1 MHFLRMDFAR
11 KLLLAMSA
19 VGATVFL
26 LALVLLSVDPAQF
39 ESRLKDFAVD
49 IVKTETSEFAQSK
62 GIILP
67 DALGDSELQAR
78 LADRFTQRSDAL
90 KTALDAKVDVF
101 VADILASACSL
112 DCERRDDIQ
121 SAVRSIITAK
131 SERYLG
137 GAKTLQEFAKG
148 RYDATVRS
156 LHRDLLI
163 VSFSN
168 LIVFLLIIALTL
180 KKPRF
185 MPILVKIGA
194 LAFVSVVAMIYW
206 YVFGQDWITTL
217 IFNAYVGWAYAV
229 FMGVLFLSLCDLA
242 FNEGRILNAI
252 FSSVGNFSISC

>member
-1 MHFLRMDFAR
+1 MDLAR
-11 KLLLAMSA
+11 KLLLCTSA
-19 VGATVFL
+19 FGAAVFL
-26 LALVLLSVDPAQF
+26 FFLILLSTNPAQF
-39 ESRLKDFAVD
+39 ETRLKDFAVE
-49 IVKTETSEFAQSK
+49 IVKSETTEFAQSK
-62 GIILP
+62 GITLP
-67 DALGDSELQAR
+67 DTLGDSELQAR
-78 LADRFTQRSDAL
+78 LAERFTQRSETL
-90 KTALDAKVDVF
+90 KAALDAKVDVF
-101 VADILASACSL
+101 VADILANACSL

-121 SAVRSIITAK
+121 SSVRSIITAR

-148 RYDATVRS
+148 RYDNTVRG

-180 KKPRF
+180 RKPRF
-185 MPILVKIGA
+185 MPILVKLVA

-217 IFNAYVGWAYAV
+217 IFNAYVGRAYAV

-242 FNEGRILNAI
+242 FNEGRVLNAT
-252 FSSVGNFSISC
+252 FSSVGNFSIVC